1 MYFHTLVIIKNLAAA
16 AEQAAGDRRARRH
29 AAATAI
35 LQLDLSALT
44 VAESVLRTSVSA
56 VIFVSNVQQT
66 ITSVQRHRRNRR
78 TTTSKQS
85 LPSTARRSFN
95 HFSTEC
101 RTNTICKK
109 KNAR

>member
-29 AAATAI
+29 ASATAI

-66 ITSVQRHRRNRR
+66 ITVQRHRRNRR

-85 LPSTARRSFN
+85 LSSTARRSFN